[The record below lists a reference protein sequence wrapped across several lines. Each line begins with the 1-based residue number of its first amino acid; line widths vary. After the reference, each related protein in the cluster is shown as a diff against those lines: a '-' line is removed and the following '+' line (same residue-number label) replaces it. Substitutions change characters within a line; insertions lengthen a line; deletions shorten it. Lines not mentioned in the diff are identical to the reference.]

1 MGKDVLTF
9 GKMKLKIINF
19 TIIKVQFFFK
29 KIDIEKVLVSSK
41 VSSGE
46 KTINTLL
53 VNELKVKPLFIMLPK
68 RSPL

>member
-53 VNELKVKPLFIMLPK
+53 VNELKVKPLFVMLPK
-68 RSPL
+68 RSPS

>member
-19 TIIKVQFFFK
+19 TVIKVQFFFK

-68 RSPL
+68 RSPS

>member
-19 TIIKVQFFFK
+19 TVIKVQFFLK

-68 RSPL
+68 RSPS